1 MYTIK
6 INDLGHIELYLHN
19 DCECDIHYVSKE
31 FLREFDF
38 EGNGGEYIVR
48 DENHSTIAFF

>member
-6 INDLGHIELYLHN
+6 INDFGHIELYLHN
-19 DCECDIHYVSKE
+19 DCETDIHYVSKE
-31 FLREFDF
+31 FLRNFD

-48 DENHSTIAFF
+48 DDNHATIAFF